1 MADIRKFL
9 DQAGVSTL
17 WSRISDEL
25 EAKQTAI
32 NEVKA
37 QSDTNKSDI
46 TTMKGQIAA
55 LEEGTYDDTEV
66 RGLISAN
73 AGNITANANAIATLN
88 GDANTEG
95 SVSKKVAEGR

>member
-32 NEVKA
+32 NEAKA
-37 QSDTNKSDI
+37 P
-46 TTMKGQIAA
+46 G
-55 LEEGTYDDTEV
+55 
-66 RGLISAN
+66 
-73 AGNITANANAIATLN
+73 
-88 GDANTEG
+88 
-95 SVSKKVAEGR
+95 